1 MKEEKLTYAKAM
13 QELDEIVQGLAAEGQ
28 DIDTLGERLKRAD
41 FLLHYCRKR
50 LAGVSNNVKKLLGD
64 EQE

>member
-13 QELDEIVQGLAAEGQ
+13 QELDEIVQGLEAEGQ
-28 DIDTLGERLKRAD
+28 DIDTLSERLKRAD
-41 FLLHYCRKR
+41 FLLNYCRKR